1 MIALPKLSPLVEPA
15 GLWPETAAFM
25 ARTDLERLRLLG
37 VGPANLDSIT
47 IHMLGVL
54 GTRPTVRHRSG
65 VTDEILTFLQDAGL
79 MIAEDIRIY
88 DSAEDAEAIAD
99 ALVAEGRP
107 LFWPYPLRRGRFHE
121 SVHLVRTDLWGRL
134 NSKAFLAEIA
144 PARAL
149 APRRIVPTATLGARL
164 DHPAVVKAGGE
175 EATGWGGTVRFCDT
189 LESLLNVKAEF
200 LSREISTCVVEQELP
215 VDRCWCANLAI
226 SEAGVV
232 YLGAAEQMFSAPGRQ
247 SGSLVDPR
255 NPLPPEGV
263 DLAIEIGEAARAMGF
278 IGVAGLD
285 IGRIADGRLIVFDP
299 NFRFNACTQQ
309 ILLHNAAT
317 ERAGLT
323 VSRSVVAD
331 VSLSVRSLI
340 KRLQSAVEDGWFVPT
355 RIVDR
360 SILSN
365 EKGKS
370 ILNGFVLGSDRLD
383 ADRNARLLDQ
393 LLS

>member
-1 MIALPKLSPLVEPA
+1 
-15 GLWPETAAFM
+15 
-25 ARTDLERLRLLG
+25 
-37 VGPANLDSIT
+37 
-47 IHMLGVL
+47 
-54 GTRPTVRHRSG
+54 
-65 VTDEILTFLQDAGL
+65 
-79 MIAEDIRIY
+79 
-88 DSAEDAEAIAD
+88 
-99 ALVAEGRP
+99 
-107 LFWPYPLRRGRFHE
+107 
-121 SVHLVRTDLWGRL
+121 
-134 NSKAFLAEIA
+134 
-144 PARAL
+144 
-149 APRRIVPTATLGARL
+149 
-164 DHPAVVKAGGE
+164 
-175 EATGWGGTVRFCDT
+175 
-189 LESLLNVKAEF
+189 
-200 LSREISTCVVEQELP
+200 
-215 VDRCWCANLAI
+215 
-226 SEAGVV
+226 
-232 YLGAAEQMFSAPGRQ
+232 
-247 SGSLVDPR
+247 
-255 NPLPPEGV
+255 
-263 DLAIEIGEAARAMGF
+263 MGF

-393 LLS
+393 FLS